1 MKKKLSL
8 CIIAVMLLSLC
19 LLSACGEKEPEVT
32 PTPTPEPT
40 PEPITELAIVVS
52 EDELASLDKEYP
64 ELEKLDLSGS
74 TCYDAIEE
82 YIAAHPE
89 VEVTYYIDLGGSVQI
104 PNTEID
110 GTIVLDYSEGVY
122 EYELLL
128 QNASRFPALETMNF
142 ENTLLSAEQIGQLA
156 ETYPEI
162 AITYSIQIQSSVYP
176 HDTTAIELSAP
187 ISAPDFELLA
197 AKLALLPALESID
210 LSKSTLSPAEV
221 ALIRDAAPTAAIDYS
236 FDFLGRES
244 NTLETDI
251 LFDEVEIGD
260 EGEAAVRAALDILP
274 DGARVCFDMCGFS
287 NEVMASIRDD
297 YPNHKVVWRVFFG
310 EYFSMLTD
318 EETVRAIFDLYDG
331 TTENLK
337 YCTEVKYMDIGHN
350 TELTE
355 VDFIAYMPK
364 LEICIM
370 SGSPFSNMSV
380 FANCPNLEWLELV
393 YCPNVSDISSLEG
406 LPSLKYLNLTY
417 TQVTDISMLGSDVP
431 LERFFYAN
439 PKLSAEQIVEF
450 EETHPDC
457 WCTYDGFEYGYGW
470 RYENEGL
477 SEFSECYLKLREVFR
492 YSENYYNT
500 KNWQPN

>member
-8 CIIAVMLLSLC
+8 CLVAALLCLSLLC
-19 LLSACGEKEPEVT
+19 ACGEKAPEVT
-32 PTPTPEPT
+32 PAPTPEPT
-40 PEPITELAIVVS
+40 PEPVTELAAVVS
-52 EDELASLDKEYP
+52 EAELEKLDKEYP
-64 ELEKLDLSGS
+64 ALEKLDLSGS
-74 TCYDAIEE
+74 SCYAAIEE
-82 YIAAHPE
+82 YIASHPG
-89 VEVTYYIDLGGSVQI
+89 VEVTYTVDLGGSQQD
-104 PNTEID
+104 PTATSLSLTP
-110 GTIVLDYSEGVY
+110 GDYEPT
-122 EYELLL
+122 LLMTNL
-128 QNASRFPALETMNF
+128 AYLRSLTGLSLPCTD
-142 ENTLLSAEQIGQLA
+142 LSAEMLSELGLA
-156 ETYPEI
+156 YPGLAIDYTVDILGSEYGPDAAEI
-162 AITYSIQIQSSVYP
+162 ALGSLT
-176 HDTTAIELSAP
+176 SADVE
-187 ISAPDFELLA
+187 SAA

-221 ALIRDAAPTAAIDYS
+221 ALIRNAAPTAAMDYS
-236 FDFLGRES
+236 FDFLGRET

-260 EGEAAVRAALDILP
+260 EGEAAVREALDILP
-274 DGARVCFDMCGFS
+274 EGARVCFDMCGFS

-370 SGSPFSNMSV
+370 SGSPFTNTSV

-393 YCPNVSDISSLEG
+393 YCPNVTDISALEG
-406 LPSLKYLNLTY
+406 LPSLKYLNLTF
-417 TQVTDISMLGSDVP
+417 TQVTDVSMLGSDVP

-439 PKLSAEQIVEF
+439 PKLTPEQIAAF
-450 EETHPDC
+450 EELHPDC
-457 WCTYDGFEYGYGW
+457 WCTYEGFEYGHGW
-470 RYENEGL
+470 RHENAGL

-492 YSENYYNT
+492 YGENYYNT
-500 KNWQPN
+500 KNWMPN